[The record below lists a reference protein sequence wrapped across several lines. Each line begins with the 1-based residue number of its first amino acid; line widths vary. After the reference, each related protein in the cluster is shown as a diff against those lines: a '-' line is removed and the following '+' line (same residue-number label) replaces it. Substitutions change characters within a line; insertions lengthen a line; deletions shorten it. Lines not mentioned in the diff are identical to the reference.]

1 MRTMTGVPVGRS
13 GATRDATVMRTT
25 RVIFLM
31 IQTTCAHGKSHR
43 DFFASAIVASAIFP
57 RLGRTSSL
65 AFYCFTLQAPCGFK
79 PCLAHSATAASK
91 PSSRVC
97 VVQILSVCVELRVPL
112 QQPCRRIPH
121 PRRDK
126 PRTPKNSGHDSGT
139 NGKFSP
145 GFLHFT
151 HPPAVL

>member
-126 PRTPKNSGHDSGT
+126 PRTPKNSGHDLQQRRRGLTARVFGQTSILT
-139 NGKFSP
+139 
-145 GFLHFT
+145 
-151 HPPAVL
+151 